1 MALALQHKIQEYAW
15 EESVTEQ
22 SASYVAGGW
31 FMSRLTERG
40 IQDLADFKMIRYRE
54 NQHALLCTY
63 RYLQLGRDSGQHRKR
78 DRNILSGTIGN
89 IMQVSW
95 TALEICEFE

>member
-1 MALALQHKIQEYAW
+1 
-15 EESVTEQ
+15 
-22 SASYVAGGW
+22 
-31 FMSRLTERG
+31 MSRLTERG

-63 RYLQLGRDSGQHRKR
+63 RYLLLGRDSGQHRKR

-95 TALEICEFE
+95 TALETCEFEQFFLAQGDGWEDRSSWLDTFS